1 MMEGHLAQ
9 ASRLSKQMKCNFVLS
24 AVHAVHGSHCS
35 ADAVGHGCIGVDP
48 AGDGCIGVDTVG
60 IG

>member
-1 MMEGHLAQ
+1 
-9 ASRLSKQMKCNFVLS
+9 MKCNFVLS